1 MTNNNCNRQ
10 SQTVDYVLKYIN
22 VKIKFVENI
31 KELVQREEDDLI
43 EVDKLGN

>member
-22 VKIKFVENI
+22 VKRKFVENI
-31 KELVQREEDDLI
+31 KELEQREEDDLI